1 MKRYSLF
8 FAVISLLLF
17 ADVCISNENVE
28 VRFFDRT
35 FLRGTAEPITEFNE
49 FRGNSGPA
57 IIKVNLLD
65 FKATA
70 LEKARSAIVILNG
83 KNVFGPSDFRRKVTY
98 LEKEVMLQNGINSIE
113 VCLRAK
119 PGGGI
124 NIQILQRFSWSISQD
139 VTWAGV
145 ATVNGPVT
153 VEPGVTLTIAPGT
166 RVQMKHYRGYREPE
180 KRLHFIVQGR
190 IIAEGT
196 AQMPIYFTS
205 DALDPQNGDW
215 SMLRLV
221 KPSEQCVFRYCV
233 FEFAQQGLNVWQ
245 ADVVISH
252 SVFRWNNWEGIY
264 FESNSNAAM
273 EYCQI
278 VENGYNG
285 LAAEQFNM
293 IAMDNCDIWR
303 NGTNGVHGDA
313 STVEISRSRVHDNRA
328 NGLSID
334 DNGTLRALGVAIYNN
349 ANYGIGFGQGSNLVE
364 VSNIVLSGNG
374 AGAIG
379 GPYTEVTSSYY
390 APDQVD
396 IGFTA
401 DQSHALGYIPGDQLL
416 DKYLYVYPDDE
427 TRRVSRKIGQGMGL
441 TWSVAFDGQYIW
453 TATVQGMVY
462 KLNPVTGQILK
473 QFASPGPQPWGMT
486 FDGEHLWIVD
496 FAEKRISEIDPANGT
511 ELKTFPTPDPVGG
524 CKGVAWDGTYLNIMG
539 WTSPTIYRMDLQGN
553 LAGTIQLDRTAAGGI
568 AWDGSHF
575 WVPAGKIF
583 KFDTQGRAVGWI
595 YPASEGTWDMAWNG
609 QYLWA
614 TQRTNENWLD
624 AKIFALE
631 ILNVNSP

>member
-1 MKRYSLF
+1 
-8 FAVISLLLF
+8 V
-17 ADVCISNENVE
+17 
-28 VRFFDRT
+28 
-35 FLRGTAEPITEFNE
+35 P
-49 FRGNSGPA
+49 
-57 IIKVNLLD
+57 
-65 FKATA
+65 
-70 LEKARSAIVILNG
+70 
-83 KNVFGPSDFRRKVTY
+83 
-98 LEKEVMLQNGINSIE
+98 
-113 VCLRAK
+113 
-119 PGGGI
+119 
-124 NIQILQRFSWSISQD
+124 
-139 VTWAGV
+139 
-145 ATVNGPVT
+145 
-153 VEPGVTLTIAPGT
+153 
-166 RVQMKHYRGYREPE
+166 
-180 KRLHFIVQGR
+180 
-190 IIAEGT
+190 
-196 AQMPIYFTS
+196 
-205 DALDPQNGDW
+205 
-215 SMLRLV
+215 
-221 KPSEQCVFRYCV
+221 
-233 FEFAQQGLNVWQ
+233 
-245 ADVVISH
+245 
-252 SVFRWNNWEGIY
+252 
-264 FESNSNAAM
+264 
-273 EYCQI
+273 
-278 VENGYNG
+278 
-285 LAAEQFNM
+285 
-293 IAMDNCDIWR
+293 
-303 NGTNGVHGDA
+303 
-313 STVEISRSRVHDNRA
+313 
-328 NGLSID
+328 
-334 DNGTLRALGVAIYNN
+334 
-349 ANYGIGFGQGSNLVE
+349 
-364 VSNIVLSGNG
+364 
-374 AGAIG
+374 
-379 GPYTEVTSSYY
+379 SSYY

-462 KLNPVTGQILK
+462 KLNPVTGQILQ

-553 LAGTIQLDRTAAGGI
+553 LVRTIQLDRTAAGGI

-583 KFDTQGRAVGWI
+583 KFDAQGRAVGWI
-595 YPASEGTWDMAWNG
+595 YPASEGTWDMAWDG